1 MKEVIYLVT
10 FRLWRCLKPL
20 GSSHK
25 NVFLSN
31 YVDTFLW
38 EQGTPLVGCGRE
50 TWTAAWDLGGGG
62 GGGGH
67 GLVGHTSGLAA
78 GQRRRDLHGRTTKG
92 SQRQS
97 TAAVRA
103 WLKWFIKARAELKR
117 KNKLTGEG
125 KDLNQEVIDVNSDKE
140 DKPTV
145 LGENCRDLSQR
156 EYLTI

>member
-1 MKEVIYLVT
+1 M
-10 FRLWRCLKPL
+10 
-20 GSSHK
+20 
-25 NVFLSN
+25 
-31 YVDTFLW
+31 
-38 EQGTPLVGCGRE
+38 
-50 TWTAAWDLGGGG
+50 
-62 GGGGH
+62 
-67 GLVGHTSGLAA
+67 
-78 GQRRRDLHGRTTKG
+78 
-92 SQRQS
+92 
-97 TAAVRA
+97 RA